1 MRNMKV
7 EDSGFVL
14 ELKKSSTAV
23 RLSADCSTTG
33 ISVHRTVHKYFSD
46 RFGIYFLDL
55 SKF

>member
-14 ELKKSSTAV
+14 EMKKSSTAV
-23 RLSADCSTTG
+23 RLSAECSTTG
-33 ISVHRTVHKYFSD
+33 ISVHRTARKYFPD
-46 RFGIYFLDL
+46 RFGICFLDL